1 MLSGSV
7 AANSAA
13 IVQLTAEVA
22 VLSEV
27 AAPTVALANVL
38 GVSVSTVSTLALA
51 GSFTAPVLGVLMLVY
66 VCWPDEKSDPWWKIE
81 SRVSQMINDKFNEER
96 RKRLTDR
103 LRRYIKEFSRCSTA
117 WIHQSTMP
125 DLENSSSLLQHSDE
139 QHTSILSA
147 FG

>member
-51 GSFTAPVLGVLMLVY
+51 GSFTAPVLGCIMLVY
-66 VCWPDEKSDPWWKIE
+66 VCWPDEKNDPWWKME
-81 SRVSQMINDKFNEER
+81 QRVEQMITDRFNQER
-96 RKRLTDR
+96 RERLGNRLKR
-103 LRRYIKEFSRCSTA
+103 YVQEFSRCSSA
-117 WIHQSTMP
+117 WV
-125 DLENSSSLLQHSDE
+125 EHSM
-139 QHTSILSA
+139 SA
-147 FG
+147 VDNRAG

>member
-38 GVSVSTVSTLALA
+38 GVSVSTVSSLALA

-66 VCWPDEKSDPWWKIE
+66 VCWPDEKNDPWWKME
-81 SRVSQMINDKFNEER
+81 ERVEQMINDRFNMEK
-96 RKRLTDR
+96 RKRLTAR
-103 LRRYIKEFSRCSTA
+103 
-117 WIHQSTMP
+117 
-125 DLENSSSLLQHSDE
+125 
-139 QHTSILSA
+139 
-147 FG
+147 